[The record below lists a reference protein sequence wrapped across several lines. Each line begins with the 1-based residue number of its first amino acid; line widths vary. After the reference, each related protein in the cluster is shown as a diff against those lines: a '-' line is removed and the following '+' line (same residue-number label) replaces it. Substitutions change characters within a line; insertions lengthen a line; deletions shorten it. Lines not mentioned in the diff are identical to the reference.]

1 MRSMP
6 MQHMKRVEI
15 RSYRNARL
23 EIMDDGGDGWAVAI
37 YIADEPDHRM
47 LRNCVPHGLVVL
59 LSEAEAYVDRRLHG
73 SPVRD
78 YP

>member
-1 MRSMP
+1 MRSMA
-6 MQHMKRVEI
+6 MQNMKRMEI

-37 YIADEPDHRM
+37 YIADEPSRRM
-47 LRNCVPHGLVVL
+47 LRNRVPHGLAVL
-59 LSEAEAYVDRRLHG
+59 LSEAEAYVDRRMNDGPLL
-73 SPVRD
+73 D